1 MSPLF
6 HWTAKK
12 GESAAPER
20 PASLITE
27 TLSTSRALPKFISAL
42 SHQSAPL
49 LLDLG
54 PVVGTNVSFFGDRLG
69 CKMLI
74 EDLHEEIEAAVRE
87 RTPESLSGRLTG
99 RISDAAASSV
109 DGILCWDIF
118 NYLDRTTARELA
130 ASLRAVLR
138 PKGLVHGLFGT
149 VAQPGAT
156 RTRFIVQSDTA
167 MKCRTEPWVAVSRHA
182 FQTGEITRMF
192 EGLTVVES
200 VLLQNQT
207 RETLFRKP

>member
-1 MSPLF
+1 VSPLF
-6 HWTAKK
+6 HWAAKK
-12 GESAAPER
+12 GDGAAPER

-27 TLSTSRALPKFISAL
+27 SLSTSRALPKFIAAL
-42 SHQSAPL
+42 SHQSAPV

-74 EDLHEEIEAAVRE
+74 EDLHEEIEASIRE
-87 RTPESLSGRLTG
+87 RAPESLAGRLKD
-99 RISDAAASSV
+99 RIAGVAASPV
-109 DGILCWDIF
+109 DGILCWDLF
-118 NYLDRTTARELA
+118 NYLDRTAARELA
-130 ASLRAVLR
+130 ASLRAILR
-138 PKGLVHGLFGT
+138 PKGVLHGLFGT

-167 MKCRTEPWVAVSRHA
+167 MKCRTEPWVPVTRQA

-200 VLLQNQT
+200 VLLQSKT
-207 RETLFRKP
+207 RETLLRKP